1 MTNPKT
7 LCTLV
12 KINKLRLRNMP
23 KKESKT
29 IDLEKSLVELETVV
43 ERLEGGELGLEQALK
58 EFERGVKL
66 TRECQ
71 AALKKAEQ
79 KVEILLRKTEDA
91 APEPFESVESK

>member
-1 MTNPKT
+1 
-7 LCTLV
+7 
-12 KINKLRLRNMP
+12 MP

-29 IDLEKSLVELETVV
+29 IDLEKSLVELEAVV

-71 AALKKAEQ
+71 AALRPPKSTQ
-79 KVEILLRKTEDA
+79 F
-91 APEPFESVESK
+91 PFARDFSS